1 MSTPDIGAE
10 SGARDASLESLKSLV
25 QLRAALDAL
34 PDPYAIV
41 AALRDASGAVVD
53 FTGVDA
59 NTAACR
65 YIGYEQADV
74 AGLRLTALLDP
85 DVARGYITSFA
96 RVLAS
101 GEPLVID
108 RETVADGPDGEVH
121 SYDARAARIDA
132 NHVAFTWRDVTELV
146 EHARIRSALAAVE
159 ALADERARVARDLH
173 DGAIQH
179 VYATGML
186 LRAAATRAPAEL
198 RAELERIITAQDDII
213 GELRST
219 ISGLL
224 HPDIAQQ
231 PASVRLERTLDDA
244 GRTLGFTPRV
254 VVHGSLD
261 DIDDPELLQHLLFA
275 VAEML
280 SNIARHAAA
289 TTVDISIEVTP
300 DHVTV
305 EVHDNGVGPSG
316 EPQADGE
323 PGDETAGDETAGDSE
338 GAAGAVGSS
347 VSGGLGLANLR
358 KRAELLG
365 GTFELEPRSPTGTT
379 ARWTAQR

>member
-10 SGARDASLESLKSLV
+10 SGARDASLESLV

-41 AALRDASGAVVD
+41 AAHRDASGTIVD

-65 YIGYEQADV
+65 YIGCEQTDV
-74 AGLRLTALLDP
+74 AGAHLTTLLDP
-85 DVARGYITSFA
+85 DVAARYVTSFA
-96 RVLAS
+96 HVLTS
-101 GEPLVID
+101 GEPLVVD
-108 RETVADGPDGEVH
+108 RQPVADGPAGEVH
-121 SYDARAARIDA
+121 FYDARVARIDT
-132 NHVAFTWRDVTELV
+132 NHVACTWRDVTDLV
-146 EHARIRSALAAVE
+146 EHDRTRAALAAVE

-198 RAELERIITAQDDII
+198 RAELDRIIAAQDDII

-224 HPDIAQQ
+224 HPDIAGQ
-231 PASVRLERTLDDA
+231 PPTVRLERTLDDA
-244 GRTLGFTPRV
+244 RRTLGFTPRV

-261 DIDDPELLQHLLFA
+261 DLDDPDLLQHLLFA
-275 VAEML
+275 VVEML

-289 TTVDISIEVTP
+289 TTVDISVEVTP

-305 EVHDNGVGPSG
+305 EVHDDGVGPTG
-316 EPQADGE
+316 EPR
-323 PGDETAGDETAGDSE
+323 AGD
-338 GAAGAVGSS
+338 
-347 VSGGLGLANLR
+347 GGLGVGNLR
-358 KRAELLG
+358 QRAELLG
-365 GTFELEPRSPTGTT
+365 GTFELEPRSPAGTT
-379 ARWTAQR
+379 ARWTAHR